1 MTKSVIV
8 TFHSNG
14 NIGCEERYLTE
25 DEEQLPLVAGETRLR
40 RTKRLSGIVEFER
53 NEKGN
58 MALRSPDTYE
68 YDICD
73 MCLVLMTMYKNDC
86 TEGDMIWSIKQ
97 RT

>member
-1 MTKSVIV
+1 MKFTELMEDKELCPNITYYGEARWREKVTKSVIV

-53 NEKGN
+53 NEKG
-58 MALRSPDTYE
+58 
-68 YDICD
+68 
-73 MCLVLMTMYKNDC
+73 
-86 TEGDMIWSIKQ
+86 IW
-97 RT
+97 R